1 MSSLEREL
9 REQGDA
15 LRSRSEPG
23 RHYAREAAEL
33 LRRPDVSHLIVAAR
47 GSSDNAGLYLQYLL
61 GRRHGLA
68 VGLAAMSLYS
78 SPERAPDLRGAA
90 VLGISQSGRSPD
102 VVSVLAAA
110 RAQERP
116 TIAITNDPDSPL
128 AAEADAVVP
137 LLVGEE
143 RSVAATKTYTA
154 TLHAI
159 AQIAGVVRPEC
170 FSPFD
175 ELPDVLSRAVD
186 DALAGRR
193 RFDRLADAG
202 FVTVLGRGLHY
213 STARESA
220 LKLRELS
227 GIPAEGL
234 SPPDL
239 LHGPVAA
246 LAPSVGLWIVGDEP
260 GPQLFGELRERAGVS
275 VAVSADPDLLH
286 QADIPVPLPA
296 GLPSWAAPIVA
307 IAPAQAAA
315 LRLAEVRGGD
325 VDHPHGLSMVTL
337 TR

>member
-9 REQGDA
+9 REQGEA
-15 LRSRSEPG
+15 LRSRGEPG
-23 RHYAREAAEL
+23 WHYARRAAEL
-33 LRRPDVSHLIVAAR
+33 LRGSNLIVAAR
-47 GSSDNAGLYLQYLL
+47 GSSDNAALYLQYLL
-61 GRRHGLA
+61 GRGRGVT

-78 SPERAPDLRGAA
+78 SPEDAPDLRGAA

-102 VVSVLAAA
+102 VVGVLAAA

-116 TIAITNDPDSPL
+116 TVAITNDPDSPL

-159 AQIAGVVRPEC
+159 AQIAASLRPEC
-170 FSPFD
+170 VERFD
-175 ELPDVLSRAVD
+175 ELPEALARAVD
-186 DALAGRR
+186 DALEGRR
-193 RFDRLADAG
+193 RFDRLAASG

-213 STARESA
+213 STARETA

-246 LAPSVGLWIVGDEP
+246 LAPNVGLWIVGDEP
-260 GPQLFGELRERAGVS
+260 GPELFGELRERAGVS
-275 VAVSADPDLLH
+275 VAVSADPELLD
-286 QADIPVPLPA
+286 QADVPVPLQP

-307 IAPAQAAA
+307 IVPAQAAA
-315 LRLAEVRGGD
+315 LRLAEVRNVS
-325 VDHPHGLSMVTL
+325 VDSPHGLSKVTL

>member
-1 MSSLEREL
+1 MSSLEREI

-23 RHYAREAAEL
+23 WHYAREAAEL
-33 LRRPDVSHLIVAAR
+33 LHGSHLIVAAR
-47 GSSDNAGLYLQYLL
+47 GSSDNAALYLQYLL
-61 GRRHGLA
+61 GRRGGMT

-78 SPERAPDLRGAA
+78 SPESAPDLSGAA

-102 VVSVLAAA
+102 VVGVLAAA
-110 RAQERP
+110 RAQQRP
-116 TIAITNDPDSPL
+116 AIAITNDPDSPL
-128 AAEADAVVP
+128 AAEADVVVP

-159 AQIAGVVRPEC
+159 AQIAASLRPEC
-170 FSPFD
+170 FGWFD
-175 ELPDVLSRAVD
+175 ELPEAMTRAVD

-193 RFDRLADAG
+193 RFDRLANAD

-275 VAVSADPDLLH
+275 VAVSADPELLE
-286 QADIPVPLPA
+286 QADVPVPLPP

-315 LRLAEVRGGD
+315 LRLAEVGGVS
-325 VDHPHGLSMVTL
+325 VDSPHGLSKVTL

>member
-15 LRSRSEPG
+15 LRSRTEPG
-23 RHYAREAAEL
+23 WHYAHQAADL
-33 LRRPDVSHLIVAAR
+33 LRRADVSHVILAAR
-47 GSSDNAGLYLQYLL
+47 GSSDNAALYFQYLV
-61 GRRHGLA
+61 GRRRGLA
-68 VGLAAMSLYS
+68 VGLAATSLYS
-78 SPERAPDLRGAA
+78 PPERAPDLRGAA
-90 VLGISQSGRSPD
+90 VVGISQSGRSPD

-110 RAQERP
+110 REQDRP

-128 AAEADAVVP
+128 AAAADVLVP
-137 LLVGEE
+137 LLAGEE

-159 AQIAGVVRPEC
+159 AQIAASLRPDC
-170 FSPFD
+170 FGWFD
-175 ELPDVLSRAVD
+175 ELPDALTRAVD
-186 DALAGRR
+186 DALAARL

-260 GPQLFGELRERAGVS
+260 GPELFGELRERAGVS
-275 VAVSADPDLLH
+275 IAVSADPELLY
-286 QADIPVPLPA
+286 QADIPVPLPP
-296 GLPSWAAPIVA
+296 GLPSWAAPILA
-307 IAPAQAAA
+307 IVPAQAAA
-315 LRLAEVRGGD
+315 LRLAELRRVS
-325 VDHPHGLSMVTL
+325 VDSPHGLSKVTL